1 MKSIAEFQ
9 PQLEAIMKGIAKQF
23 GANCEVVLHDHSKGL
38 EKSIVAIENGHITGR
53 KVGDPSTNIGFAIE
67 RNDGHGDDQYGYIS
81 RLNNGKTV
89 RSSSVYL
96 KDDNG
101 RVLGSLCINFD
112 ITNLVHAENTI
123 KELACPRTDE
133 EIKENFVS
141 NVGDILD
148 SLIDDYLLSTG
159 LVPEKMNKQDMIGL
173 IGYLDKKGAFL
184 IRNAA
189 MKICRLL
196 NISKYTLYAY
206 IKETGN
212 HQADENN

>member
-23 GANCEVVLHDHSKGL
+23 GSSCEVVLHDHSKGL
-38 EKSIVAIENGHITGR
+38 DKSIVAIENGHITGR
-53 KVGDPSTNIGFAIE
+53 KVGGPSTNIGFAIE

-81 RLNNGKTV
+81 KLHNGKTV
-89 RSSSVYL
+89 RSSSVYF

-112 ITNLVHAENTI
+112 ITSLISADNTI
-123 KELACPRTDE
+123 KELANPRTDE
-133 EIKENFVS
+133 EVKENFVS

-148 SLIDDYLLSTG
+148 SLIDDYLASTG
-159 LVPEKMNKQDMIGL
+159 LNPEKMNKQDMIGL
-173 IGYLDKKGAFL
+173 IGYLDERGAFL

-189 MKICRLL
+189 LKVCRLL

-206 IKETGN
+206 MKETGT
-212 HQADENN
+212 HQPDED